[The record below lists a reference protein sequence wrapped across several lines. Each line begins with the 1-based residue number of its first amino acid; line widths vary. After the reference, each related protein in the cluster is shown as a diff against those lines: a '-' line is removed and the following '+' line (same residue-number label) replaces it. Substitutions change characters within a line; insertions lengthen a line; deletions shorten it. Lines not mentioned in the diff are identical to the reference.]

1 MNLCAK
7 IGCSTLNDM
16 GGVCGQRNKPTHRET
31 EIWCITVRLRL
42 LEVCLTTKW
51 IWSGLLS
58 PRMVPQHERTKQ
70 IKAGGGGINSRKD
83 KKKGKRNRKDKVGE
97 KKRALHRHLLQKSI
111 ELSANLW
118 QPAQPALT
126 GSVMHPAVSLGLVSL
141 PLRNHQQSVGYESL
155 TANGRMPS
163 QLQPLNRTQSALFP
177 SEIKY
182 KKIRRSGF
190 YLGFAHTGTQ
200 QQQQLTLSEP
210 WWLNNQG
217 CLDGARHKD

>member
-83 KKKGKRNRKDKVGE
+83 KKKGKRNRKDRVGE
-97 KKRALHRHLLQKSI
+97 KKGRYIATCSKSR
-111 ELSANLW
+111 SSC
-118 QPAQPALT
+118 QQTCDSQLT

>member
-83 KKKGKRNRKDKVGE
+83 KKKGKRNRKDRVGE
-97 KKRALHRHLLQKSI
+97 KKGRYIATCSKSR
-111 ELSANLW
+111 S
-118 QPAQPALT
+118 
-126 GSVMHPAVSLGLVSL
+126 S
-141 PLRNHQQSVGYESL
+141 RQQ
-155 TANGRMPS
+155 TCDS
-163 QLQPLNRTQSALFP
+163 QLSRQRNASRGLARLGVAPTEKPPTICWLWVANRQRPHAITATAS
-177 SEIKY
+177 K
-182 KKIRRSGF
+182 
-190 YLGFAHTGTQ
+190 
-200 QQQQLTLSEP
+200 
-210 WWLNNQG
+210 
-217 CLDGARHKD
+217 